1 MFMGTFYARRS
12 AARRA
17 FAAAPLPCGQRVY
30 TSVMPPGKVAVFG
43 VPSSAGA
50 SAPGLEHAPFV
61 LREAGLLQ
69 ALSAEGATVVNL
81 SDLSLF
87 PFRQDADHPRARNVS
102 GVACA
107 VRAAGDETTRALA
120 EGFTVV
126 LGGDCT
132 LAVGTVAGAR
142 DALGSAVG
150 LIYMDA
156 NADLNTPDTSPSGLL
171 CGMAL
176 AMAMGRGPSEVA
188 TAAGEPPAVRGEH
201 VALLGYRQLDGSE
214 RRALGH
220 LGLALPAE
228 AMKRLGMRVAAAL
241 ALDAVENDDG
251 PIVVHLDVDVID
263 PQEMPA
269 KASVTPGTGLT
280 MLEAADLVT
289 ALVASPRVVAL
300 EVVEYLPDRDADRS
314 CARALVSLIAR
325 AVARRLRTG
334 R

>member
-1 MFMGTFYARRS
+1 
-12 AARRA
+12 
-17 FAAAPLPCGQRVY
+17 
-30 TSVMPPGKVAVFG
+30 MPAGKVAVFG
-43 VPSSAGA
+43 VPTAAGSQA
-50 SAPGLEHAPFV
+50 AGLENAPFV

-69 ALSAEGATVVNL
+69 ALRAGGATVVNL

-87 PFRQDADHPRARNVS
+87 PYRADPERPKARNVS

-132 LAVGTVAGAR
+132 LAVGTVGGAR
-142 DALGSAVG
+142 AALGQAVG
-150 LIYMDA
+150 LVYLDA

-188 TAAGEPPAVRGEH
+188 TAAGEPPVVRGEH

-251 PIVVHLDVDVID
+251 PLVVHLDVDVID
-263 PQEMPA
+263 PSEMPA
-269 KASVTPGTGLT
+269 KTAITPGAGLS
-280 MLEAADLVT
+280 LADASDLVT
-289 ALVASPRVVAL
+289 ALLASPRVVAL
-300 EVVEYLPDRDADRS
+300 EVVEYQPERDPDRA
-314 CARALVSLIAR
+314 CARALVDLIAR
-325 AVARRLRTG
+325 AVARRLRSG
-334 R
+334 

>member
-1 MFMGTFYARRS
+1 
-12 AARRA
+12 
-17 FAAAPLPCGQRVY
+17 
-30 TSVMPPGKVAVFG
+30 MPAGKVAVFG
-43 VPSSAGA
+43 VPTAAGS

-61 LREAGLLQ
+61 LREAGLLL
-69 ALSAEGATVVNL
+69 ALKAEGATVVNL

-87 PFRQDADHPRARNVS
+87 PFRADPDRPKARNVS

-132 LAVGTVAGAR
+132 LVVGTVAGAR
-142 DALGSAVG
+142 DALGGAVG
-150 LIYMDA
+150 LVYLDA

-263 PQEMPA
+263 PHEMPA
-269 KASVTPGTGLT
+269 KASVTPGAGLT
-280 MLEAADLVT
+280 LAEASDLVT
-289 ALVASPRVVAL
+289 ALLASPRVVAL
-300 EVVEYLPDRDADRS
+300 EVVEYMPERDPDRA
-314 CARALVSLIAR
+314 CARALVDLITR
-325 AVARRLRTG
+325 AVTRRLRAG
-334 R
+334 QP

>member
-1 MFMGTFYARRS
+1 
-12 AARRA
+12 
-17 FAAAPLPCGQRVY
+17 
-30 TSVMPPGKVAVFG
+30 MPAGKVAVFG
-43 VPSSAGA
+43 VPTSAGSQA
-50 SAPGLEHAPFV
+50 SGLENGPFV

-69 ALSAEGATVVNL
+69 ALKAAGATVVNL

-87 PFRQDADHPRARNVS
+87 PYRDDPEHPKARNVS

-107 VRAAGDETTRALA
+107 VRAAGDETTRALR
-120 EGFTVV
+120 EGFTIV

-142 DALGSAVG
+142 AALGSPVG
-150 LIYMDA
+150 LVYLDA
-156 NADLNTPDTSPSGLL
+156 NADLNTPETSPSGLL

-176 AMAMGRGPSEVA
+176 AMALGRGPSEVA
-188 TAAGEPPAVRGEH
+188 T

-263 PQEMPA
+263 PGEMPA
-269 KASVTPGTGLT
+269 KTSVTPGIGLT
-280 MLEAADLVT
+280 ISEASDLVT
-289 ALVASPRVVAL
+289 ALVASPRVAAL
-300 EVVEYLPDRDADRS
+300 EVVEYQPDRDPDRS
-314 CARALVSLIAR
+314 CARALVDLVAR
-325 AVARRLRTG
+325 AVSRRLR
-334 R
+334 

>member
-1 MFMGTFYARRS
+1 
-12 AARRA
+12 
-17 FAAAPLPCGQRVY
+17 
-30 TSVMPPGKVAVFG
+30 MPAGKVAVFG
-43 VPSSAGA
+43 VPTSAGSQA
-50 SAPGLEHAPFV
+50 SGLENGPFV

-69 ALSAEGATVVNL
+69 ALKAAGATVVNL

-87 PFRQDADHPRARNVS
+87 PYRDDPEHPKARNVS

-107 VRAAGDETTRALA
+107 VRAAGDETTRALR
-120 EGFTVV
+120 EGFTIV

-142 DALGSAVG
+142 AALGSPVG
-150 LIYMDA
+150 LVYLDA
-156 NADLNTPDTSPSGLL
+156 NADLNTPETSPSGLL

-176 AMAMGRGPSEVA
+176 AMALGRGPSEVA

-263 PQEMPA
+263 PGEMPA
-269 KASVTPGTGLT
+269 KTSVTPGIGLT
-280 MLEAADLVT
+280 ISEASDLVT
-289 ALVASPRVVAL
+289 ALVASPRVAAL
-300 EVVEYLPDRDADRS
+300 EVVEYQPDRDPDRS
-314 CARALVSLIAR
+314 CARALVDLVAR
-325 AVARRLRTG
+325 AVSRRLR
-334 R
+334 

>member
-1 MFMGTFYARRS
+1 
-12 AARRA
+12 
-17 FAAAPLPCGQRVY
+17 
-30 TSVMPPGKVAVFG
+30 MPAGKVAVFG
-43 VPSSAGA
+43 VPTAAGSQA
-50 SAPGLEHAPFV
+50 AGLENGPFV

-69 ALSAEGATVVNL
+69 ALKAEGATVVNL

-87 PFRQDADHPRARNVS
+87 PYRDDPEHAKARNVS

-107 VRAAGDETTRALA
+107 VRAAGDETTRALR

-142 DALGSAVG
+142 AALGSPVG
-150 LIYMDA
+150 LVYLDA

-176 AMAMGRGPSEVA
+176 AMALGRGPSEVA

-251 PIVVHLDVDVID
+251 PILVHLDVDVID
-263 PQEMPA
+263 PGEMPA
-269 KASVTPGTGLT
+269 KTSVTPGIGLT
-280 MLEAADLVT
+280 IAEASDLVT
-289 ALVASPRVVAL
+289 ALVASPRVAAL
-300 EVVEYLPDRDADRS
+300 EVVAYQPDRDPARS
-314 CARALVSLIAR
+314 CARALVDLVAR
-325 AVARRLRTG
+325 AVSRRLR
-334 R
+334 

>member
-1 MFMGTFYARRS
+1 M
-12 AARRA
+12 AA
-17 FAAAPLPCGQRVY
+17 
-30 TSVMPPGKVAVFG
+30 GKVAVFG
-43 VPSSAGA
+43 VPTAAGAASAG
-50 SAPGLEHAPFV
+50 LENAPFV
-61 LREAGLLQ
+61 LREAGLLH
-69 ALSAEGATVVNL
+69 ALKSEGATVVNL

-87 PFRQDADHPRARNVS
+87 PYRDDPQHPRARNAA

-107 VRAAGDETTRALA
+107 VRAAGDEMTRALA

-132 LAVGTVAGAR
+132 LAVGVVAGAR
-142 DALGSAVG
+142 AALEQAVG
-150 LIYMDA
+150 LVYLDA

-176 AMAMGRGPSEVA
+176 AMAMGRGPSEVT
-188 TAAGEPPAVRGEH
+188 TAAGDPPAVRGEH

-251 PIVVHLDVDVID
+251 PIVVHLDVDLVD
-263 PQEMPA
+263 ASEMPA
-269 KASVTPGTGLT
+269 KEGLTPGAGLT
-280 MLEAADLVT
+280 LGEASDLVT
-289 ALVASPRVVAL
+289 ALLASPRVVAL
-300 EVVEYLPDRDADRS
+300 EVVEYQPLRDPDRA
-314 CARALVSLIAR
+314 CARGLVDLITR
-325 AVARRLRTG
+325 AVSRHLRSVERLPEASRCPRRNAR
-334 R
+334 